1 MGKIYSKMFSKGF
14 DLMSENDLLIKF
26 RRKNIINEEIGETMR
41 DNDISKNGYSIEL
54 VDDSKTHLI
63 GRISGPP
70 NTQYSG
76 GIFEIGIVLGDGYPV
91 IPPVFKFFTNI
102 WHPNISSL
110 TGTIRLDALNY
121 KWNPYMSLSNV
132 LLMIQSLLSAPEP
145 NIPQDSVVAY
155 QYLNE
160 PKLFD
165 KTARYWTYIFSVDE
179 EYRQRTNTKEFEVFD
194 ELVINLMKAKNLS
207 RDQSLTAL
215 SCYSWDFTKFYEL

>member
-1 MGKIYSKMFSKGF
+1 MFSEGF
-14 DLMSENDLLIKF
+14 NLMSENDLLMTF
-26 RRKNIINEEIGETMR
+26 RRKNIINKEIGNLMR

-54 VDDSKTHLI
+54 VDESKTHLI

-76 GIFEIGIVLGDGYPV
+76 GIFEIGIVLRDGYPV
-91 IPPVFKFFTNI
+91 IPPIFKFFTNI

-110 TGTIRLDALNY
+110 TGTICLDVINY
-121 KWNPYMSLSNV
+121 EWNPYMSLSNA

-145 NIPQDSVVAY
+145 NIPQEDFVAY

-160 PKLFD
+160 PKVFE
-165 KTARYWTYIFSVDE
+165 KTARYWTYIFAMDE
-179 EYRQRTNTKEFEVFD
+179 ECRQRINTTEFEVFD
-194 ELVINLMKAKNLS
+194 EMVRNLMKAKNLN

-215 SCYSWDFTKFYEL
+215 SSYSWDFTKFYEL